1 MSKTVVIRYETK
13 PEAADENQR
22 VVEQVFAEL
31 AETQPEGLHY
41 ATFRLDDGVTFVH
54 IVKTEGDADPLPQ
67 LAAFQEFQKGL
78 GERLAGRPVR
88 GAANVVGTY
97 RFVGE

>member
-1 MSKTVVIRYETK
+1 MGKTAVIRYETK

-31 AETQPEGLHY
+31 AETQPEGLRY

-54 IVKTEGDADPLPQ
+54 IVSTEGDADPLPQ
-67 LAAFQEFQKGL
+67 LAAFQAFQKGL
-78 GERLAGRPVR
+78 GERLAGKPSR
-88 GAANVVGTY
+88 GAAHVVGSY
-97 RFVGE
+97 KFLSE